1 MKKLI
6 TVAAIAASVCSAG
19 VLADNLNVKIDNGV
33 NFAKLRNQGGAN
45 DDIGVTLQIK
55 REGSQ
60 SGESSST
67 SGILKYLTNTPLLQ
81 RKVGGLTVFNYEK
94 FGSHVYDV
102 DIRVVDETKGS
113 ALYDCQQRMT
123 VGEFTPEVNYVLDIH
138 SLAQGNCTLRA
149 AS

>member
-33 NFAKLRNQGGAN
+33 NFTKLRDQGGA
-45 DDIGVTLQIK
+45 DDDVGVTLRIT

-60 SGESSST
+60 SGESNST
-67 SGILKYLTNTPLLQ
+67 SGMLKYLTNTPLLQ
-81 RKVGGLTVFNYEK
+81 RKMGDLIVFNYEK

-102 DIRVVDETKGS
+102 DIKVVDETKGS
-113 ALYDCQQRMT
+113 ALYSCQQRMT

-138 SLAQGNCTLRA
+138 SLAQDDCTLKS